1 MLKNFS
7 LKFVCL
13 VFAFSCFIVA
23 NPSIEG
29 VEIRGVIDDS
39 ENVCL
44 SLINEHATCKGDY
57 AFTDHIY
64 SNYKYSNLNDEFIR
78 IREYQIT
85 KWKQKAVV
93 VVHKIRDLQG
103 NNHQSLFKEEC
114 DSIEEAER
122 FISADFYKKFSF
134 SRRGWEYCL
143 GSMHIYIEEID
154 GLGSSIEVI
163 GPSREE
169 ILNLFNRLKV
179 IKVITDSV
187 PEWYDKMI
195 SVQTSQQFKKGATAK
210 N

>member
-1 MLKNFS
+1 M
-7 LKFVCL
+7 
-13 VFAFSCFIVA
+13 
-23 NPSIEG
+23 
-29 VEIRGVIDDS
+29 EIRGIIDDS

-44 SLINEHATCKGDY
+44 ALVNEHATYNGDY

-93 VVHKIRDLQG
+93 VVHKIRDLQEG
-103 NNHQSLFKEEC
+103 NHQSLFKEEC

-122 FISADFYKKFSF
+122 FIPADFYKKFSF

-154 GLGSSIEVI
+154 TLGSSIEVI
-163 GPSREE
+163 GSLREE
-169 ILNLFNRLKV
+169 ILTLFNRLNV
-179 IKVITDSV
+179 IRVITDSV
-187 PEWYDKMI
+187 PEWYNKMI
-195 SVQTSQQFKKGATAK
+195 AVQVSQQLKNDVTAK
-210 N
+210 K